1 MDRRLTSPALVTRLF
16 LAEGATRT
24 GDAVSLVALPL
35 TAVVA
40 LGASPGELALV
51 GLAQALPIVVLSIPV
66 GAWVDRR
73 PSRWPLLIAS
83 DLVRAVLLA
92 VVPLAAATGALRL
105 PLLVVVAFLISSA
118 GTVFDLA
125 FAGWLPRLL
134 HGDSLHRAN
143 ARVELARSG
152 ALVVGPTLAGALV
165 ALFTAPIALLAD
177 AASFVGSAALI
188 GSARRVEPRFD
199 LDVAPR
205 RVRDELMAGARFIR
219 TMPVM
224 AAVVSTI
231 TINNFSRNIALA
243 IAILYLVQSAGMEPA
258 AVAVVFGIGNSGFV
272 VGALVARRVT
282 ASIGMGP
289 TMLVGVGLF
298 GPSMLLF
305 ALAPIEL
312 AGAAFTVM
320 LFAHGL
326 GIAIHNV
333 NQVTVRQVLTPDL
346 LRARVQSVIRLL
358 GFGAIPVGTLVG
370 GMIAELAGLRVAL
383 VISGLGLLAGS
394 LPYLLVRVG
403 RVRTMD
409 SLVPAAAEG
418 RVG

>member
-1 MDRRLTSPALVTRLF
+1 MERRPTSPALVTRLF
-16 LAEGATRT
+16 LAEGVTRT
-24 GDAVSLVALPL
+24 GDAITLVALPL
-35 TAVVA
+35 TAVVV
-40 LGASPGELALV
+40 LDASPGDLALV
-51 GLAQALPIVVLSIPV
+51 GLALALPIVVLSIPF

-83 DLVRAVLLA
+83 DLARAGLLA
-92 VVPLAAATGALRL
+92 FVPLTAAIGALSL
-105 PLLVVVAFLISSA
+105 PLLVAVAFMISSA

-134 HGDSLHRAN
+134 HGDALHRAN

-165 ALFTAPIALLAD
+165 AMFTAPITLLAD

-188 GSARRVEPRFD
+188 GSARRVEPQFD
-199 LDVAPR
+199 PGGRPR
-205 RVRDELMAGARFIR
+205 RIRDDLTAGARFILR
-219 TMPVM
+219 TPLV

-243 IAILYLVQSAGMEPA
+243 IAILYLVESAGMEPA
-258 AVAVVFGIGNSGFV
+258 AVAVVFGVGNSGFI
-272 VGALVARRVT
+272 VGALIARRVT
-282 ASIGMGP
+282 ASIGMGL
-289 TMLVGVGLF
+289 TMQLGVGLF

-305 ALAPIEL
+305 ALAPVGL
-312 AGAAFTVM
+312 AGVAFTAM

-346 LRARVQSVIRLL
+346 LLARAQSVIRLL

-394 LPYLLVRVG
+394 LPYLLVHVG

-409 SLVPAAAEG
+409 ALLPATAE
-418 RVG
+418 VA